1 MKTIHYPSIEKIEP
15 VNQTA
20 GKVTAK
26 VWGDGM
32 LNIHKERRVYDR
44 VPTRMEARFFCG
56 NRYYAGKITDVS
68 EQGMFI
74 NTDIRLPINT
84 SFEIMMLI
92 NDQLTKVPVTV
103 RRTVES
109 TYRSDN
115 FSSGGMGVEL
125 MKSPT
130 QYLRYVS
137 RLKSAA

>member
-1 MKTIHYPSIEKIEP
+1 MKAMHYPPIESIEP
-15 VNQTA
+15 VNNKASKNTA
-20 GKVTAK
+20 R

-32 LNIHKERRVYDR
+32 LNVHKERRAYDR

-74 NTDIRLPINT
+74 NTDIRLPINY

-92 NDQLTKVPVTV
+92 NDQVTRVPVTV

-109 TYRSDN
+109 SYRSNN

-130 QYLRYVS
+130 QYLTYVS
-137 RLKSAA
+137 SLKSAS